1 MTIDK
6 KTAVAANR
14 VPVNANAL
22 ELVNNAFPFCLKE
35 ARLGTTGSLDIERN

>member
-6 KTAVAANR
+6 NTAVAANR

-22 ELVNNAFPFCLKE
+22 KLVNNAFPYCLKE
-35 ARLGTTGSLDIERN
+35 ARLGTTGRLDTERN